1 MTTYRKEMKGP
12 SFAVPET
19 VPETVPPKSEPKSDK
34 KPPRPTTA
42 RDRLKLK
49 LIEREKA
56 KLESDPSQSG
66 K

>member
-12 SFAVPET
+12 SFTVDPDPEENIT
-19 VPETVPPKSEPKSDK
+19 PIPTDTKPK

-42 RDRLKLK
+42 RERLKQK

-56 KLESDPSQSG
+56 KLDLSQSER
-66 K
+66 

>member
-12 SFAVPET
+12 SFA